1 MGKDI
6 DMCGFIRY
14 QAYRYIDIEY
24 VGVKMQGVKISELT
38 LRRLP
43 KYRQYLIKLRK
54 EGVEYTS
61 ASEISRELD
70 VHHTQVRK
78 DLQATGLRGIPKV
91 GHRVEDLIT
100 GIEEFLNWNN
110 TSDAFLV
117 GVGHIGRAL
126 LNYEGFERV
135 GIKIVAAFDIDPE
148 ITGTTILETPVFDL
162 SKLVDLGNR
171 LHTRVGII
179 TTTPSAAQD
188 VAEKMVEAG
197 IIAIWNF
204 TPVKLKLS
212 ENIIVENANIY
223 PSLAVLS
230 HRVAEYLKK

>member
-1 MGKDI
+1 M
-6 DMCGFIRY
+6 
-14 QAYRYIDIEY
+14 A
-24 VGVKMQGVKISELT
+24 GVKISELT

-54 EGVEYTS
+54 EGVVHTS
-61 ASEISRELD
+61 ASEISRVLD

-78 DLQATGLRGIPKV
+78 DLQATGVRGIPKV
-91 GHRVEDLIT
+91 GHLVEDLIN

-110 TSDAFLV
+110 VSDAFLV

-135 GIKIVAAFDIDPE
+135 GIKIIAAFDINPE
-148 ITGTTILETPVFDL
+148 ITGTTIFETPVFELD
-162 SKLVDLGNR
+162 KIVDLGNR

-179 TTTPSAAQD
+179 TTSPSAAQS

-197 IIAIWNF
+197 MIAIWNF
-204 TPVKLKLS
+204 TPVKLELS
-212 ENIIVENANIY
+212 EEIIIENVDIY